1 MLSRTTAA
9 RHFSNHLH
17 TQPRFALRNAR
28 LLANT
33 QRSIATAATAGA
45 GSRQRR
51 NVVYGVSLAVAATT
65 FGYGL
70 LKKNQVHCDAV
81 SDDKQRRSEG
91 PITDSDP
98 MRLRMEAFVKSLQ
111 SRIVQEI
118 ENIDGKQFTRTAWQ
132 RAEGGEGITC
142 VLQDGNVF
150 EKAGVGV
157 SIVYGQLPKAAV
169 EQMRHDRGKEISAD
183 GPVPFFAAGIS
194 LVIHPH
200 NPNCPTVHLNYRYF
214 EIENPDGTPKMW
226 WFGGGSDLTPSYLFE
241 DDAIHFH
248 KVLKD
253 GCDKTDKKYYGNFKQ
268 WCDKYFY
275 NKHRGEARGIGGIF
289 FDDLDDK
296 PAEELFAFVKEMGNR
311 FSQSYIPIVKK
322 RMNMKYTPEMKRW
335 QQIRRGRYVEFNLVW
350 DRGTKFGLQTPGA
363 RIEAILMSLPL
374 TARWEYMHEP
384 EVGTKE
390 EDLLEVLKNPR
401 DWVPLD

>member
-1 MLSRTTAA
+1 MLSARFSRSLASRLQPQSTLRSLSSTCQRRSLATVTT
-9 RHFSNHLH
+9 
-17 TQPRFALRNAR
+17 
-28 LLANT
+28 
-33 QRSIATAATAGA
+33 ATAG
-45 GSRQRR
+45 SRHRRR
-51 NVVYGVSLAVAATT
+51 NIGYIASAAAAVTLS
-65 FGYGL
+65 YGL
-70 LKKNQVHCDAV
+70 WRQNEAHCDAV
-81 SDDKQRRSEG
+81 SDDKQRRAEG

-98 MRLRMEAFVKSLQ
+98 MRLRMESFVKSLQ
-111 SRIVQEI
+111 SRIVQDVEA
-118 ENIDGKQFTRTAWQ
+118 IDGKQFSRTVWQ
-132 RAEGGEGITC
+132 RPEGGEGITC

-169 EQMRHDRGKEISAD
+169 EQMRHDRGKEITAD

-194 LVIHPH
+194 LVMHPH

-248 KVLKD
+248 QVLKD
-253 GCDKTDKKYYGNFKQ
+253 GCDKTDKRYYSNFKQ

-275 NKHRGEARGIGGIF
+275 IKHRGEARGIGGIF

-296 PAEELFAFVKEMGNR
+296 PAEELFGFVKEMGNR
-311 FSQSYIPIVKK
+311 FSTSYLPIVKK
-322 RMNMKYTPEMKRW
+322 RMNMKFTPEMKRW
-335 QQIRRGRYVEFNLVW
+335 QQLRRGRYVEFNLVW

-374 TARWEYMHEP
+374 TSRWEYMHEP
-384 EVGTKE
+384 EAGTE
-390 EDLLEVLKNPR
+390 ETELLDVLKNPR